1 MSKRLALFAAAVLVA
16 FAVTG
21 CYDDSALKTDI
32 SDLQNRVK
40 TLEEQMRSANGN
52 IATLQGLVETLNG
65 RVSITSVNET
75 ASGWEIVFSDG
86 RTATIT
92 NGHSPVIGISK
103 TSDGIYYWTLDGKW
117 LLDGQGN
124 KIPVSGQDGKDGV
137 APMLTIEGG
146 YWYVS
151 TDSGSTWTKLGK
163 ATGENGANGDSIFQS
178 VSQDESF
185 WYFTLAGGDII
196 KIGHGIHGARAVN
209 VIPSYSDG
217 SVKAEKGKF
226 TMSFDVLPAESAEGL
241 AGESNDIFNVKVVYT
256 TPATKASNSLSLPI
270 LSKEGKEGV
279 LLLTV
284 DGSKLDDSFVKG
296 TSGASACLQI
306 VWNDNVMSSG
316 YFSLHYYDPYNG
328 HEYVDLGLPSGLK
341 WATCN
346 VGATKPEDAGNYYAW
361 GETEPKTNC
370 YWDTYKWCNGDKNK
384 FTKYCTNS
392 SYWDSSEPM
401 DNKTVL
407 DLEDDAAHVNWGG
420 SWRMPTKA
428 EWQELED
435 NCTGTFTIL
444 NGANG
449 RLVTGPNG
457 YSIFLPTAGCM
468 KKILQWWGLG
478 GYYWSTSL
486 YTNIPSDSMYCFL
499 SFDSDIVGFYPAE
512 RFWGYSVRPVCDD

>member
-1 MSKRLALFAAAVLVA
+1 MA
-16 FAVTG
+16 FTVSG

-40 TLEEQMRSANGN
+40 TLEEQMRTANGN

-196 KIGHGIHGARAVN
+196 KIGRGIHGAKSVN

-226 TMSFDVLPAESAEGL
+226 TMSFDVLPAQAAEGL

-256 TPATKASNSLSLPI
+256 IPATKTSNSLSLPI

-284 DGSKLDDSFVKG
+284 DGSGLDDSFVKG

-306 VWNDNVMSSG
+306 VWNDNVLSSG
-316 YFSLHYYDPYNG
+316 YFPLKYFDPYNG

-346 VGATKPEDAGNYYAW
+346 VGATKPEAYGDYFAW
-361 GETEPKTNC
+361 GETEPKEKYN
-370 YWDTYKWCNGDKNK
+370 WSNYKYCKDGNPEAI
-384 FTKYCTNS
+384 TKYCPENQAK
-392 SYWDSSEPM
+392 YWGGEGTPDG
-401 DNKTVL
+401 KTEFK
-407 DLEDDAAHVNWGG
+407 DYGYEDDAARDNWGG
-420 SWRMPTKA
+420 SWRTPTKA
-428 EWQELED
+428 EWKELMD
-435 NCTGTFTIL
+435 NCTWAWTDNFNDTGVRGMMGSSKTSGYTDKTIFFPASSL
-444 NGANG
+444 WIDA
-449 RLVTGPNG
+449 LL
-457 YSIFLPTAGCM
+457 FLGEKC
-468 KKILQWWGLG
+468 
-478 GYYWSTSL
+478 YYWSSSL
-486 YTNIPSDSMYCFL
+486 GNAYQSVCF
-499 SFDSDIVGFYPAE
+499 YA
-512 RFWGYSVRPVCDD
+512 GYSRPDHVAISNSNRCYGHSVRAVID